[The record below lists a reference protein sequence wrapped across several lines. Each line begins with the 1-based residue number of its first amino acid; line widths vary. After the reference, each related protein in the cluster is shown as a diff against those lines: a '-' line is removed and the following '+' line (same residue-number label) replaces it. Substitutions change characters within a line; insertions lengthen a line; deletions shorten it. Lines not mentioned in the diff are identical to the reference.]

1 MNFNI
6 DFLAWRKIALVL
18 SSIFLLVSLSSLF
31 LKELNWGLD
40 FTGGTL
46 VELSYP
52 NEANI
57 PQIRQNLI
65 QGGFEGAQVAN
76 FGSSREVLIKLPG
89 TVSDSLGSEIV
100 SLLSTSNEGK
110 TVDLR
115 RIEYVGPQIGSEL
128 RDDGG
133 TAMLIAL
140 AFMMLYIAF
149 RFQSMFAGAAVIALV
164 HDVIIVVG
172 IFSLIQIEFDLTVLA
187 ALLAVIGYS
196 LNDTI
201 VVSDRIRE
209 NIRSM
214 DAESTEEIINTSL
227 NQTLGRTLITSLT
240 TLLVLFSLFILGGEL
255 IKNFPD
261 HYRHYSQKSFTYAGI
276 AQKNRNQLLW
286 RDDMFDGVKT
296 GYTQS
301 AGYCLV
307 GSAVKDGMRLVAVVL
322 DSEDNKRF
330 NDVSNL
336 MVYGFRYF
344 KTEKLFTKK
353 EPVKSIEVIAG
364 KKDKVNV
371 GLPEDVILTL
381 QKNQRDSL
389 KFEIS
394 TESTILAPIK
404 SMDKAGTIKVLD
416 SDNNVLYESD
426 LIYLE
431 SVEEKGFFLRLI
443 AIIWNWIKS
452 LFS

>member
-149 RFQSMFAGAAVIALV
+149 RFQSMFAGAPVIALV

-255 IKNFPD
+255 IKNFALALIFGVIVGTYSSIYIAANALIMMGLTKD
-261 HYRHYSQKSFTYAGI
+261 H
-276 AQKNRNQLLW
+276 L
-286 RDDMFDGVKT
+286 
-296 GYTQS
+296 
-301 AGYCLV
+301 
-307 GSAVKDGMRLVAVVL
+307 
-322 DSEDNKRF
+322 
-330 NDVSNL
+330 
-336 MVYGFRYF
+336 
-344 KTEKLFTKK
+344 
-353 EPVKSIEVIAG
+353 
-364 KKDKVNV
+364 KVEEAEN
-371 GLPEDVILTL
+371 
-381 QKNQRDSL
+381 
-389 KFEIS
+389 
-394 TESTILAPIK
+394 A
-404 SMDKAGTIKVLD
+404 
-416 SDNNVLYESD
+416 DNNPLP
-426 LIYLE
+426 
-431 SVEEKGFFLRLI
+431 
-443 AIIWNWIKS
+443 
-452 LFS
+452 

>member
-6 DFLAWRKIALVL
+6 DFLVWRKIALVL
-18 SSIFLLVSLSSLF
+18 SSIFLLVSLGSLF

-89 TVSDSLGSEIV
+89 TASDSLGSEIV
-100 SLLSTSNEGK
+100 SLLSTSIEGK

-255 IKNFPD
+255 IKNFALALIFGVIVGTYSSIYIAANALIMMGLTKD
-261 HYRHYSQKSFTYAGI
+261 H
-276 AQKNRNQLLW
+276 
-286 RDDMFDGVKT
+286 
-296 GYTQS
+296 
-301 AGYCLV
+301 
-307 GSAVKDGMRLVAVVL
+307 
-322 DSEDNKRF
+322 
-330 NDVSNL
+330 
-336 MVYGFRYF
+336 
-344 KTEKLFTKK
+344 
-353 EPVKSIEVIAG
+353 
-364 KKDKVNV
+364 
-371 GLPEDVILTL
+371 
-381 QKNQRDSL
+381 L
-389 KFEIS
+389 K
-394 TESTILAPIK
+394 
-404 SMDKAGTIKVLD
+404 
-416 SDNNVLYESD
+416 
-426 LIYLE
+426 
-431 SVEEKGFFLRLI
+431 VEEAENADDNPLP
-443 AIIWNWIKS
+443 
-452 LFS
+452 